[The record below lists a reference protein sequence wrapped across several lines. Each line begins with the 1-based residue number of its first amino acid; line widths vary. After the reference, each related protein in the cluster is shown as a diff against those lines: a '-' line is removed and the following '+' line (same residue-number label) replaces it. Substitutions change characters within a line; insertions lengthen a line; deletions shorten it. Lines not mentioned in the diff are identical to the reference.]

1 VKKILRHAGVVGIVA
16 GLNASLSLA
25 VLGASPP
32 ATRPQVSTSLDRVQV
47 DGARVDAAYTLGSG
61 DKVQVD
67 VFRMPQYS
75 GEKTV
80 LADGT
85 LSLGQI
91 GNVNVA
97 GLTLEQASA
106 EISQRYASILRRPLV
121 TLTLLTPRPLKIG
134 IAGEVKRPGAYTIA
148 RDAVQFPTVTEL
160 LKTAGGVQQS
170 ADLRNIQVR
179 RPQRQGGEQVINVNL
194 MQFLQ
199 TGELKYDFPLR
210 DGDTVYVPTSKDI
223 DLAET
228 RQIATASFAPTE
240 DTPINIAVVGEVY
253 RPGPHTV
260 TGTARTTDAGL
271 PGSPTRYGLTPT
283 ITRALQVAGGITP
296 AANIRQVQVR
306 RVTQAGS
313 EQVFQVDLWK
323 LLHEGDLSQDAL
335 LQDRDTVVVPTAT
348 QVDLSE
354 SNQIAAAS
362 FSPDKIR
369 VNVVGE
375 LVRPGLVEVPPNT
388 PLNQGILAAG
398 GFNNRASSHGVQ
410 LIRLNPNGSVS
421 RQAINI
427 DFAQGVNE
435 STNPPLHNNDV
446 VVVQRSGIAAV
457 SDALDVVANPL
468 SRFLTLFV
476 SPLNLINLFR

>member
-1 VKKILRHAGVVGIVA
+1 
-16 GLNASLSLA
+16 
-25 VLGASPP
+25 
-32 ATRPQVSTSLDRVQV
+32 
-47 DGARVDAAYTLGSG
+47 
-61 DKVQVD
+61 
-67 VFRMPQYS
+67 
-75 GEKTV
+75 
-80 LADGT
+80 
-85 LSLGQI
+85 
-91 GNVNVA
+91 
-97 GLTLEQASA
+97 
-106 EISQRYASILRRPLV
+106 
-121 TLTLLTPRPLKIG
+121 
-134 IAGEVKRPGAYTIA
+134 
-148 RDAVQFPTVTEL
+148 
-160 LKTAGGVQQS
+160 
-170 ADLRNIQVR
+170 
-179 RPQRQGGEQVINVNL
+179 
-194 MQFLQ
+194 
-199 TGELKYDFPLR
+199 LKYDFPLR